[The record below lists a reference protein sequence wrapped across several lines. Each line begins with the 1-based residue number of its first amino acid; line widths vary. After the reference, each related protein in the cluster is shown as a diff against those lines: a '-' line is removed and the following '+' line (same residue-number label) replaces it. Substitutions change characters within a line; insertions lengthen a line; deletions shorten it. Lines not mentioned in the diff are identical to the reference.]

1 MNGTILLIDDDN
13 LLCEM
18 LNLMLTKSGFK
29 VEIVHDARTGL
40 EKIKTLRPDLVLLDI
55 MLPDM
60 DGWQACIRLKEM
72 SNIPVIM
79 LTALSSQQDIVRGLE
94 LGADSYIV
102 KPVTGD
108 ELAARIQAVLRR
120 PKMSADE
127 TTASNPV
134 FIQGNLVIDFEK
146 HEVTI
151 GNEIVE
157 LSPTEFRLLSVLV
170 RHRGHMLPHEF
181 LLLEVWGPEHID
193 HIDRLR
199 QYISHLRR
207 KLEKSPAAKPKS
219 LINSIWGYGYRFG

>member
-1 MNGTILLIDDDN
+1 MNGTILLIDDDL

-18 LNLMLTKSGFK
+18 LNFVLTKSGFE
-29 VEIVHDARTGL
+29 VEIAHDARTGL
-40 EKIKTLRPDLVLLDI
+40 EKIKTLQPDLILLDI

-60 DGWQACIRLKEM
+60 DGWQACTRLKEM
-72 SNIPVIM
+72 SDIPVIM
-79 LTALSSQQDIVRGLE
+79 LTALSSQQDIVKGLNI
-94 LGADSYIV
+94 GADSYIV
-102 KPVTGD
+102 KPVTGN

-120 PKMSADE
+120 PKASAGE
-127 TTASNPV
+127 TNSSKPV

-146 HEVTI
+146 HEVI
-151 GNEIVE
+151 VGNEIVE

-181 LLLEVWGPEHID
+181 LLLKVWGPEHID
-193 HIDRLR
+193 QIDRLR

-207 KLEKSPAAKPKS
+207 KLEKSSASKPAP

>member
-1 MNGTILLIDDDN
+1 MNGKILLIDDDI

-18 LNLMLTKSGFK
+18 LNFMLTKSGFK
-29 VEIVHDARTGL
+29 VEIVHNAATGL
-40 EKIKTLRPDLVLLDI
+40 EKIKTLQPDLILLDI

-60 DGWQACIRLKEM
+60 DGWQACTRLKEI
-72 SNIPVIM
+72 SDIPVIM
-79 LTALSSQQDIVRGLE
+79 LTALNSQKDIVKGLNT
-94 LGADSYIV
+94 GADSYIV
-102 KPVTGD
+102 KPITQD
-108 ELAARIQAVLRR
+108 ELVARIQAVLRR
-120 PKMSADE
+120 PKAFADE
-127 TTASNPV
+127 TNSSKSV
-134 FIQGNLVIDFEK
+134 FTQGNLVIDFEK

-193 HIDRLR
+193 QIDRLR

-207 KLEKSPAAKPKS
+207 KLEKSSAAKPPP